1 MDDLQ
6 AFARQVFE
14 TQNFSRFIGAEL
26 VTASA
31 SDVEMALTIQDHH
44 KQQHGFVH
52 CGVISYLA
60 DNAIT
65 FGGASFRRL
74 INALPPEAM
83 KPHQAIAA
91 ARSAAKRDHAALAS
105 SSNNSVN

>member
-1 MDDLQ
+1 M
-6 AFARQVFE
+6 ARRE
-14 TQNFSRFIGAEL
+14 NY
-26 VTASA
+26 
-31 SDVEMALTIQDHH
+31 ALWHR
-44 KQQHGFVH
+44 
-52 CGVISYLA
+52 
-60 DNAIT
+60 
-65 FGGASFRRL
+65 GASFRRL